1 MRAVINDSGSRFV
14 RPPHPPTRRTFPK
27 GDRTREAIV
36 AATIRLLG
44 TVGEGGTT
52 IRAVAVEAGV
62 AHGTVGFHFGRR
74 DGLLS
79 AAQAEA
85 LAALR
90 RTRLEAGQHD
100 DVDERSRHQVDLLQR
115 EDPDLV
121 AYIVQALSEGGQ
133 SGSLFMRE
141 LLDLDEHDT
150 DLDADSD
157 SPELQAVLTAWG
169 PLVLRRALVG
179 TSSAPSQ
186 RGRRVRPAI
195 TTEKPAVDLVPG
207 DLVVG
212 PADDDMGE
220 VRSVGVSPETGDV
233 RIAFLAGGAVLR
245 AAGYVVAVQT
255 G

>member
-1 MRAVINDSGSRFV
+1 MLSVINESGSRFV
-14 RPPHPPTRRTFPK
+14 RPPHPPTRRTFAK

-79 AAQAEA
+79 AAEAEA

-90 RTRLEAGQHD
+90 RTRMEAMQFED
-100 DVDERSRHQVDLLQR
+100 LDERGRHQVDRLQR
-115 EDPDLV
+115 DDPDLV
-121 AYIVQALSEGGQ
+121 AYIVHALSEGGP
-133 SGSLFMRE
+133 SGSQFMRE
-141 LLDLDEHDT
+141 LLGLEDGEELDPDNDT
-150 DLDADSD
+150 
-157 SPELQAVLTAWG
+157 PELQAVLNAWG
-169 PLVLRRALVG
+169 ALVLRRAIAG

-186 RGRRVRPAI
+186 RGRRVRTAI
-195 TTEKPAVDLVPG
+195 STEKPAVELVPG
-207 DLVVG
+207 DVVVG
-212 PADDDMGE
+212 PAEDDAGE
-220 VRSVGVSPETGDV
+220 VRSIGVSPETGDV

-245 AAGYVVAVQT
+245 ESGYVVAVET
-255 G
+255 R